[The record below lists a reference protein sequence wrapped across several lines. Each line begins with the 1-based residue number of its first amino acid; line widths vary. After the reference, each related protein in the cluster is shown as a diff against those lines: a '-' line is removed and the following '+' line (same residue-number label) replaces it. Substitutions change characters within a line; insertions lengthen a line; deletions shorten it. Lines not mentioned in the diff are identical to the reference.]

1 MIDFAG
7 DFALLRTEGQNAKE
21 DGMKLKTK
29 IRAGKIRP
37 NHNVTLHG
45 TIASSFATGR
55 IAAQAA
61 ETAEV
66 GTPAASTRGGRC
78 KFCGR
83 LPKHGRRSRS
93 TGFWSDIIATP
104 GGQNF
109 MRLLRGKENPM
120 KLQTRIKAGR
130 PNPNHNTIVR

>member
-1 MIDFAG
+1 
-7 DFALLRTEGQNAKE
+7 
-21 DGMKLKTK
+21 MKLKTK

-37 NHNVTLHG
+37 NHNVTVHG
-45 TIASSFATGR
+45 TAASSFATGR

-66 GTPAASTRGGRC
+66 VTLTASTSGAVVAILRAAAQARMPLREAQGLGRT
-78 KFCGR
+78 
-83 LPKHGRRSRS
+83 LSQQ
-93 TGFWSDIIATP
+93 T
-104 GGQNF
+104 GGQNS
-109 MRLLRGKENPM
+109 MRLLRGKEHPM